1 MVTRTSQERFR
12 TEHGVFDT
20 FTKRNLFEMQSKG
33 LYDEIIGPL
42 EVGKESN
49 VFVAK
54 KGKKK
59 LIIKIYRVQN
69 ADFKRMFSYIKQ
81 DPRYDFLKNKRRD
94 IIFAWTQR
102 EYKNLLRAQKGK
114 VKVPKALYW
123 KYNIIL
129 EEFIGDE
136 EVAPPLK
143 DTRPEDPKQFLK
155 EVIKQMKLLYQS
167 GLVHGDLSAFNIL
180 NYNGKPILIDFSQS
194 TLVRTPNSLEL
205 LERDVKNV
213 LQFFK
218 KLGVKADFE
227 ETLEKIKKESTK
239 K

>member
-20 FTKRNLFEMQSKG
+20 FTKRNLFEMQGRK
-33 LYDEIIGPL
+33 LFDDIIGPL

-69 ADFKRMFSYIKQ
+69 ADFKRMFTYIKQ
-81 DPRYDFLKNKRRD
+81 DPRYDFLKNKRRE

-102 EYKNLLRAQKGK
+102 EYKNLLRAKKGK
-114 VKVPKALYW
+114 VRVPKALYW

-136 EVAPPLK
+136 EAAPPLK
-143 DTRPEDPKQFLK
+143 DTRPANPEKFLK
-155 EVIKQMKLLYQS
+155 EIIKQMTLLYQS

-180 NYNGKPILIDFSQS
+180 NFNGDPVLIDFSQS
-194 TLVRTPNSLEL
+194 TLVRTPNSSEL

-213 LQFFK
+213 LQFFR

-227 ETLEKIKKESTK
+227 ETLEKIKKEPSK

>member
-12 TEHGVFDT
+12 TEQGVFDA
-20 FTKRNLFEMQSKG
+20 FTKRNLFEMQGRK
-33 LYDEIIGPL
+33 LFDEIIGPL

-54 KGKKK
+54 KGRKKV
-59 LIIKIYRVQN
+59 IIKIYRVQN

-81 DPRYDFLKNKRRD
+81 DPRYDFLKNKRRE

-114 VKVPKALYW
+114 VRVPKAISW

-129 EEFIGDE
+129 EEFIGDADA
-136 EVAPPLK
+136 APPLK
-143 DTRPEDPKQFLK
+143 DTRPANPQQFLN
-155 EVIKQMKLLYQS
+155 EIIKQMTLLYQS

-180 NYNGKPILIDFSQS
+180 NFNETPVLIDFSQS
-194 TLVRTPNSLEL
+194 TLVRTPNSSEL
-205 LERDVKNV
+205 LERDIKNV
-213 LQFFK
+213 LQFFR

-227 ETLEKIKKESTK
+227 ETLEKIKKEPTK

>member
-20 FTKRNLFEMQSKG
+20 FTKRNLFEMQGKK
-33 LYDEIIGPL
+33 LFDEIIGPL

-69 ADFKRMFSYIKQ
+69 ADFKRMFTYIKQ
-81 DPRYDFLKNKRRD
+81 DPRYDFLKNKRRE

-102 EYKNLLRAQKGK
+102 EYKNLLRAKKGK
-114 VKVPKALYW
+114 VRVPKALYW

-136 EVAPPLK
+136 EAAPPLK
-143 DTRPEDPKQFLK
+143 DTRPANPEQFLK
-155 EVIKQMKLLYQS
+155 EIIKQMTLLYQS

-180 NYNGKPILIDFSQS
+180 NFNGDPVLIDFSQS

-213 LQFFK
+213 LQFFR

-227 ETLEKIKKESTK
+227 ETLEKIKKEPTK

>member
-20 FTKRNLFEMQSKG
+20 FTKRNLFEMQGKK
-33 LYDEIIGPL
+33 LFDDIIGPL

-59 LIIKIYRVQN
+59 IIIKIYRVQN
-69 ADFKRMFSYIKQ
+69 ADFKRMFQYIKQ
-81 DPRYDFLKNKRRD
+81 DPRYDFLKNKRRE

-114 VKVPKALYW
+114 VRVPKALSW
-123 KYNIIL
+123 KYNILL

-136 EVAPPLK
+136 EAAPPLK
-143 DTRPEDPKQFLK
+143 DCYPENPEKFLK
-155 EVIKQMKLLYQS
+155 EIIKQMRLLYRS

-180 NYNGKPILIDFSQS
+180 NFNGDPVLIDFSQS

-227 ETLEKIKKESTK
+227 ETLEKIKKEPTK

>member
-54 KGKKK
+54 KGKKR

-155 EVIKQMKLLYQS
+155 EVIKQMKLLYRC

-218 KLGVKADFE
+218 KLGVKADFK